1 MRVLLLNYCN
11 IMSHVK
17 ITVSWRTTPVKI
29 CVIGAGPAGLTAAYQ
44 LAKQGA
50 EVEVYEASDQVA
62 GMARSFRLWDQ
73 TVDLGPHRF
82 FSSDPRV
89 NQFWLDLA
97 GSDYAMVERLT
108 RIYYRGRFFQYPL
121 EPVNAV
127 RNLGLVHSTACM
139 TGYLREKFR
148 PSSLEDHTFESWVV
162 RRFGRRLFET
172 FFKSYSEK
180 LWGISCQDLDA
191 DFAAQRIKKLSLAEV
206 AKNAL
211 GIGKQK
217 HATLIDQFA
226 YPLGG
231 TGMVYELMADGVRA
245 LGELHL
251 GRPVKRVLCENNRVT
266 GMELADGTQTHCDRV
281 VSTMPLT
288 MLVEGLHGVPARVL
302 RAARSLTYRN
312 TTLVYLHVAGDNL
325 FPDQWLYI
333 HEPGLQVGR
342 ITNFRN
348 WVPQLYGNSKNTIVA
363 LEYWSNDQDET
374 WREPDE
380 RLIEKAKQEIRKTGL
395 LGDAEILDGTVVR
408 VPKSYPVYARGY
420 QRYLQS
426 VIDFVSTIEGLMPI
440 GRYGAFKYNNQDHSI
455 LMGLLAAD
463 QILTGHERNLWSV
476 NTDYGCYQE
485 QTTIPKSGLAAA
497 DSFANELTSMN
508 A

>member
-1 MRVLLLNYCN
+1 M
-11 IMSHVK
+11 
-17 ITVSWRTTPVKI
+17 WRCHTLYRYQGEDIIKI
-29 CVIGAGPAGLTAAYQ
+29 CVIGAGPAGLSAAYQ

-50 EVEVYEASDQVA
+50 EVEVYEASDKVA
-62 GMARSFRLWDQ
+62 GMARSFKLWDQ

-82 FSSDPRV
+82 FSSDARV
-89 NQFWLDLA
+89 NRFWLDIV
-97 GSDYAMVERLT
+97 GNDCAMVERLT

-121 EPVNAV
+121 QPVNAL
-127 RNLGLVHSTACM
+127 RNLGLIQSTACM
-139 TGYLREKFR
+139 AGYLREKVWA
-148 PSSLEDHTFESWVV
+148 SSLDDHTFESWVV

-180 LWGISCQDLDA
+180 LWGISCQELDA
-191 DFAAQRIKKLSLAEV
+191 DFAAQRIKKLSLGEV

-211 GIGKQK
+211 GLGKKK
-217 HATLIDQFA
+217 HATLIEQFA

-231 TGMVYELMADGVRA
+231 TGMVYERMADGIRE

-251 GRPVKRVLCENNRVT
+251 NRPVKRVLHDNRQVT
-266 GMELADGTQTHCDRV
+266 GLELADGTQTGCDHV

-288 MLVEGLHGVPARVL
+288 MLVEGLDGVPTPVQ
-302 RAARSLTYRN
+302 RAAQSLTYRN
-312 TTLVYLHVAGDNL
+312 TTLVYLHVEGDNL

-333 HEPGLQVGR
+333 HEPELQVGR

-348 WVPQLYGNSKNTIVA
+348 WVPELYGNSKNTIVA
-363 LEYWSNDQDET
+363 LEYWSNDRDKI
-374 WREPDE
+374 WNDPDE
-380 RLIEKAKQEIRKTGL
+380 LLIEKAKQEIRRTGL
-395 LGDAEILDGTVVR
+395 LGNAEILDGTVVR

-420 QRYLQS
+420 QDHLE
-426 VIDFVSTIEGLMPI
+426 VIVDFLSTIEGLMPI

-463 QILTGHERNLWSV
+463 QILSGRERDLWSV

-485 QTTIPKSGLAAA
+485 QGTIPENGLAAA
-497 DSFANELTSMN
+497 DSLHEELASVN
-508 A
+508 